1 MARNEQQTWRP
12 HFEMPGKREADLIRS
27 CGQYL
32 VDHAEDIAYK
42 GGFLAEDGIK
52 ICVNLGD
59 GSSSPTITVAHEMI
73 VTKQW
78 R

>member
-1 MARNEQQTWRP
+1 MAIVNSE
-12 HFEMPGKREADLIRS
+12 FEPLGKKGADLIRL

-42 GGFLAEDGIK
+42 GGFIAEDGIK

-59 GSSSPTITVAHEMI
+59 GSSIPTITVAHEMI
-73 VTKQW
+73 VTK
-78 R
+78 